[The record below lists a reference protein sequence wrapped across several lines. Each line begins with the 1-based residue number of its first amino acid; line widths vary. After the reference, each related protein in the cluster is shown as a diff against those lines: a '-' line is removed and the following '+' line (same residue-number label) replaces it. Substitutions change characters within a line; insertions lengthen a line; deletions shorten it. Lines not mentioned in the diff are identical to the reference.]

1 MMSCLAAPTGAMMI
15 LDSLGIA
22 CSALG
27 VGVLCTTGS
36 ILGAALA
43 TDTSGS
49 FFTGTGSDAFGAAL
63 CIGVT
68 SGGGGGGIL
77 VFSICAD
84 DDPSVRVETLSRCLI
99 AAAAAGSVL
108 GGLNLDRLL
117 KMSWSLFLKPSDTLK
132 GLCRYCSIGTATL
145 TAAADDAKGT
155 DSLASDDDAL
165 ETTKE
170 SEGM

>member
-1 MMSCLAAPTGAMMI
+1 M
-15 LDSLGIA
+15 GI
-22 CSALG
+22 
-27 VGVLCTTGS
+27 
-36 ILGAALA
+36 
-43 TDTSGS
+43 
-49 FFTGTGSDAFGAAL
+49 
-63 CIGVT
+63 T

-77 VFSICAD
+77 VFSTCAD

-99 AAAAAGSVL
+99 AAAAGSVL

-132 GLCRYCSIGTATL
+132 GLCRHCSIGAATL
-145 TAAADDAKGT
+145 TAAADDDDAKGT

-165 ETTKE
+165 ERTIE